1 MRHFLFFLF
10 GALFF
15 WGCQKDNNNTTTEST
30 HSCGATD
37 VHHPTKNY
45 GTVQDID
52 GNTYKT
58 IQIGTQTWM
67 AENLKTTKYRNG
79 TPIENIA
86 DNMQW
91 QNNKSGAYC
100 SYNNNTNNDC
110 PYGKLYNWY
119 AISNSNQL
127 CPTGWHVPTDAE
139 LTTLTTFLGGDGAN
153 PGNKLKNTGSQFWYT
168 EPWESSNSADNSSG
182 FSGLPGG
189 NRWVGGSF
197 GDLGDKGCLWTS
209 TEFNT
214 YSAWKRY
221 LYDDIGDFG
230 RGYSHKE
237 NGFSVRCIKD

>member
-1 MRHFLFFLF
+1 MRHILFFLF

-15 WGCQKDNNNTTTEST
+15 WWCQKDNTNTTTEST
-30 HSCGATD
+30 HSCAATD

-45 GTVQDID
+45 RTVHDID
-52 GNTYKT
+52 RNTYKT

-91 QNNKSGAYC
+91 QNNTSGAYC

-127 CPTGWHVPTDAE
+127 CPAGWHVPTDAE
-139 LTTLTTFLGGDGAN
+139 FTTLTTFLGDGTNA
-153 PGNKLKNTGSQFWYT
+153 GIKLKNMGSQFWDT
-168 EPWESSNSADNSSG
+168 ESWQSPNSADNSSG

-189 NRWVGGSF
+189 NRFVGGSF
-197 GDLGDKGCLWTS
+197 GDLGDMGCLWSS
-209 TEFNT
+209 TGFNT
-214 YSAWKRY
+214 YTAWSRY
-221 LYDDIGDFG
+221 LYDEIGDFG
-230 RGYSHKE
+230 RGYSDKQY
-237 NGFSVRCIKD
+237 GFSVRCIKD